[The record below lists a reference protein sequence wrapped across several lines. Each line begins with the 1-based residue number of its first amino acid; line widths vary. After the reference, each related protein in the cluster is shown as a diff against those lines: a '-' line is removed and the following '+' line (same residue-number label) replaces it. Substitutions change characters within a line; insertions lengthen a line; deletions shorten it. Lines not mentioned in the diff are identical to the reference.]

1 MAAGKQPQS
10 APIFSCF
17 SRYRLI
23 DKGKFLV
30 YALYMDKKMIVNA
43 KGDQYILKTRLTL
56 RREGRY
62 DGHGF
67 GRGIAQLL
75 DGIDRFGS
83 LNMAAKE
90 MEMAYSKAW
99 RIIKQAEEEF
109 SLQLISRDGA
119 HGSTITEEGRAFYNH
134 YLEMVAA
141 AERAAQDV
149 FEKYY
154 GQKPTPAE

>member
-1 MAAGKQPQS
+1 
-10 APIFSCF
+10 
-17 SRYRLI
+17 
-23 DKGKFLV
+23 
-30 YALYMDKKMIVNA
+30 MIVNA